1 MRGALAAIALLA
13 LSGAAS
19 AETCA
24 DNRLDIRGDF
34 GAARFT
40 VEIADDFAERA
51 EGLMNRASLPASQG
65 MLFVYEQPGQP
76 SFWMKNTLIPL
87 DMVFIDAEGVVRHVH
102 PMAVPGDL
110 TPISGGD
117 GVLAVLEVRG
127 GVAASI
133 GIAPGA
139 EVRHPAFDPAHA
151 AWPCTP

>member
-1 MRGALAAIALLA
+1 MRGALAAIAVLA
-13 LSGAAS
+13 LSGAVS